1 MTDNKNVS
9 LAAIEQ
15 LREFDGA
22 LIANTLVSISTTPA
36 HEIYM
41 ESGIQSVTPALGP
54 AVGIA
59 LTCEVDSSTP
69 GNQADLEV
77 FWDQLAQMEAMQVP
91 TIWVVKTAGSR
102 PGFECV
108 IGDGMAKLLKSAGC
122 QGLVTDGAVRD
133 VPGLLTTA
141 FAAYCRG
148 VCIHHTALRFFNP
161 GITVEV
167 GGLQISSGDL
177 IHASGEGVIK
187 IPHKAID
194 ATIEKCPAMRAFE
207 HEVHTQ
213 WRRSDI
219 TISEKRQVATR
230 LLDKY
235 QLGLCVS

>member
-1 MTDNKNVS
+1 MLNNEKLLPV
-9 LAAIEQ
+9 IEQ

-22 LIANTLVSISTTPA
+22 LIANTLSSVTTVPA

-41 ESGIQSVTPALGP
+41 EGAIQSVTPALGP

-59 LTCEVDSSTP
+59 VTCEVDSSTP

-77 FWDQLAQMEAMQVP
+77 FWQQLAEMEKLGVP

-122 QGLVTDGAVRD
+122 AALVTDGAVRD
-133 VPGLLTTA
+133 VSGLLA
-141 FAAYCRG
+141 ANFAAYCKG

-161 GITVEV
+161 GVSVEL
-167 GGLQISSGDL
+167 GGLAINAGDL

-187 IPHKAID
+187 IPHQVAEV
-194 ATIEKCPAMRAFE
+194 AVEKCPAMRAFE
-207 HEVHTQ
+207 HEVHAQ
-213 WRRSDI
+213 WRRSDLSI
-219 TISEKRQVATR
+219 AEKRQVAGR
-230 LLDKY
+230 MLEKY
-235 QLGLCVS
+235 GLNTCVS